1 MPHQFAAALDHPL
14 RLRYRNVP
22 ETLGLYGFAAGM
34 TVLDL
39 GCGTGTFTLEMA
51 RMVGEDGMVY
61 AVDLQQPMVDAVR
74 ERADEA
80 DLTNRISAHCS
91 GAYALPLAE
100 DSCDLVIVI
109 ATLSQIPDRL
119 AALLELRRVLRP
131 GGRLAVSEELA
142 DPAYVPSNVERRWI
156 EDSGFEFIEQKWN
169 PLCYHQVYANPGTP
183 DIDVLD

>member
-1 MPHQFAAALDHPL
+1 MPHQFAAALDHPM

-51 RMVGEDGMVY
+51 RMVGEEGTVH

-74 ERADEA
+74 ERADQA
-80 DLTNRISAHCS
+80 DLGNRISAHCS
-91 GAYALPLAE
+91 GAYALPLPE
-100 DSCDLVIVI
+100 DSCDLVVVI
-109 ATLSQIPDRL
+109 ATLPQIPDRL
-119 AALLELRRVLRP
+119 AALLELRRVLKP

-142 DPAYVPSNVERRWI
+142 DPAYVPSNVERSWI
-156 EDSGFEFIEQKWN
+156 EDAGFEFVEKKSTIMST
-169 PLCYHQVYANPGTP
+169 ANC
-183 DIDVLD
+183 